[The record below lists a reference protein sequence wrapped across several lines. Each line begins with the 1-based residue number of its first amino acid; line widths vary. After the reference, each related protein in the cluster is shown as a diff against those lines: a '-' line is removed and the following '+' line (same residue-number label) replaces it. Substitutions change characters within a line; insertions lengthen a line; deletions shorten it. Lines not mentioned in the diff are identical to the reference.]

1 MRGVAIWFQGHVL
14 LVLRVPPAIL
24 QAMTL
29 FSSLGRA
36 FWTAWNADSIF
47 GVCEAEGVPSFCV
60 SDVIVS
66 KEETAHSG
74 DPLAGAIHVDC
85 DLGKGAMGPAEWI
98 GSGATPMSAL
108 VLPLGV
114 HSPLAYMGSFH
125 LLRFLCCVVY
135 VPSRHH
141 ILPVVGGHVG

>member
-14 LVLRVPPAIL
+14 LVLRVPATSHS
-24 QAMTL
+24 ARNSMTL

-47 GVCEAEGVPSFCV
+47 GVCEAEGVFCV

-85 DLGKGAMGPAEWI
+85 DLGKGPW
-98 GSGATPMSAL
+98 
-108 VLPLGV
+108 V
-114 HSPLAYMGSFH
+114 
-125 LLRFLCCVVY
+125 R
-135 VPSRHH
+135 
-141 ILPVVGGHVG
+141 